1 MMQWLSQAT
10 DIWIQNKIPVYSF
23 KSMDKVR
30 LALMMLILL
39 GSVFANKNLAVADAS
54 KQLENLKLK
63 QVRNQ
68 TPSST
73 PVLLGLYAPD
83 YLGNQSTIDSQ
94 LRQVDQWVGK
104 RHSIAGLFLDIEDS
118 NPAYNIPVPLEQLKH
133 NGYTAFINLKSTRS
147 AAQIA
152 RGDVDS
158 SLQKVAKAYA
168 DWAKKG
174 EGRMAFIA
182 PLQEMNIPGEAYS
195 QDPQNFKLAYQRIQK
210 IFKEAGV
217 SSQAI
222 RWVFAPNGWSKKN
235 EHRFENYYPG
245 DKSVDVVAFSS
256 YNWGYC
262 NNSSWKHWNTPKEVF
277 EPYIK
282 RMKAMAGS
290 KPIFIAQTASTSNT
304 QNGLQKGAK
313 DRWLQDS
320 YTQLAGMG
328 VRAILYFNINKE
340 CDWAINSNSGK
351 SAGYKD
357 AVNNPAFGYLS
368 PTELAKKI

>member
-1 MMQWLSQAT
+1 
-10 DIWIQNKIPVYSF
+10 
-23 KSMDKVR
+23 MDKVR

-68 TPSST
+68 IASKT

-118 NPAYNIPVPLEQLKH
+118 NPAYNVPISLEQLKN

-147 AAQIA
+147 AAEIA

-168 DWAKKG
+168 DWVNKG
-174 EGRMAFIA
+174 EGRIAFIA

-222 RWVFAPNGWSKKN
+222 RWVFAPNGWSQNN

-262 NNSSWKHWNTPKEVF
+262 SNSSWKHWNTPKEVF

-282 RMKAMAGS
+282 RMKVMAGS

-304 QNGLQKGAK
+304 QNGLQNSAK
-313 DRWLQDS
+313 DQWLRDS

-351 SAGYKD
+351 SAGYKE
-357 AVNNPAFGYLS
+357 AVSNPAFGYLS

>member
-1 MMQWLSQAT
+1 M
-10 DIWIQNKIPVYSF
+10 N
-23 KSMDKVR
+23 KVR

-39 GSVFANKNLAVADAS
+39 GSILVSKNLMAVADAS
-54 KQLENLKLK
+54 RQLENRKGN
-63 QVRNQ
+63 QIRNQ
-68 TPSST
+68 TAFGTPT
-73 PVLLGLYAPD
+73 PVLLGLYTPD
-83 YLGNQSTIDSQ
+83 YIGNQSTIDSQ
-94 LRQVDQWVGK
+94 LRQVDQWTGK
-104 RHSIAGLFLDIEDS
+104 RHSIAGFFFDIEDS
-118 NPAYNIPVPLEQLKH
+118 NPAYNIPVSLEQLKH

-152 RGDVDS
+152 RGDIDS

-168 DWAKKG
+168 KWANQG
-174 EGRMAFIA
+174 EGRIAFIA

-195 QDPQNFKLAYQRIQK
+195 KDPQNFKLAYQRIQK

-222 RWVFAPNGWSKKN
+222 RWVFAPNGWSENN

-245 DKSVDVVAFSS
+245 DKWVDIVAFSS

-262 NNSSWKHWNTPKEVF
+262 SNSSWKHWNSPKEVF

-282 RMKAMAGS
+282 RMKVMAGS

-304 QNGLQKGAK
+304 QNGLQKSTK
-313 DRWLQDS
+313 DQWLRDS
-320 YTQLAGMG
+320 YTQLPGMG

-357 AVNNPAFGYLS
+357 AVNNPDFGYLS
-368 PTELAKKI
+368 PAELAKKI

>member
-1 MMQWLSQAT
+1 
-10 DIWIQNKIPVYSF
+10 
-23 KSMDKVR
+23 MDKVR

-39 GSVFANKNLAVADAS
+39 GSIFANKNLMAVTDAS
-54 KQLENLKLK
+54 RQLENRKLN
-63 QVRNQ
+63 QIRNQ

>member
-1 MMQWLSQAT
+1 M
-10 DIWIQNKIPVYSF
+10 N
-23 KSMDKVR
+23 KVR

-39 GSVFANKNLAVADAS
+39 GSIFANKNLMAVTDAS
-54 KQLENLKLK
+54 GQLENRKLN
-63 QVRNQ
+63 QIRNQ
-68 TPSST
+68 AASNT

-83 YLGNQSTIDSQ
+83 YLGDQSKIDSE

-104 RHSIAGLFLDIEDS
+104 RHSIAGFFLDIEDS
-118 NPAYNIPVPLEQLKH
+118 NPAYNIPVPLKQLRQ

-168 DWAKKG
+168 DWANGGKD
-174 EGRMAFIA
+174 RIAFIA
-182 PLQEMNIPGEAYS
+182 PLQEMNITGEAYS
-195 QDPQNFKLAYQRIQK
+195 KDPQNFKLAYQRIQK

-217 SSQAI
+217 SSQTI
-222 RWVFAPNGWSKKN
+222 RWVFAPNGWSENN

-245 DKSVDVVAFSS
+245 DKFVDVVAFSS

-262 NNSSWKHWNTPKEVF
+262 SNSSWKHWNSPKEAF

-282 RMKAMAGS
+282 RMKVMARS

-304 QNGLQKGAK
+304 QKGLQKNAK
-313 DRWLQDS
+313 DQWLRDS
-320 YTQLAGMG
+320 YTQLSAMG
-328 VRAILYFNINKE
+328 VKAIIYFNINKE
-340 CDWAINSNSGK
+340 CDWAINSNTGK

-368 PTELAKKI
+368 PAELAKKI

>member
-1 MMQWLSQAT
+1 M
-10 DIWIQNKIPVYSF
+10 N
-23 KSMDKVR
+23 KVR

-39 GSVFANKNLAVADAS
+39 GSIFANKNLMAVTDAPR
-54 KQLENLKLK
+54 QLENRKLN
-63 QVRNQ
+63 QIRNQ
-68 TPSST
+68 TASNT

-83 YLGNQSTIDSQ
+83 YLGNQSKIDSE

-104 RHSIAGLFLDIEDS
+104 RHSIAGFFLDIEDS
-118 NPAYNIPVPLEQLKH
+118 NPAYNIPVPLKQLRQ

-168 DWAKKG
+168 DWANAG
-174 EGRMAFIA
+174 EGRIAFIA
-182 PLQEMNIPGEAYS
+182 PLQEMNITGEAYS
-195 QDPQNFKLAYQRIQK
+195 KDPQNYKLAYQRIQK

-217 SSQAI
+217 SSQTI
-222 RWVFAPNGWSKKN
+222 RWVFAPNGWSENN

-262 NNSSWKHWNTPKEVF
+262 SNSSWKHWNSPKEAF

-282 RMKAMAGS
+282 RMKVMARS

-304 QNGLQKGAK
+304 QNGLQKNAK
-313 DRWLQDS
+313 DQWLQDS
-320 YTQLAGMG
+320 YTQLSRMG
-328 VRAILYFNINKE
+328 VKAILYFNINKE

-368 PTELAKKI
+368 PAELAKKI

>member
-1 MMQWLSQAT
+1 MRNPTA
-10 DIWIQNKIPVYSF
+10 
-23 KSMDKVR
+23 
-30 LALMMLILL
+30 
-39 GSVFANKNLAVADAS
+39 ANA
-54 KQLENLKLK
+54 
-63 QVRNQ
+63 
-68 TPSST
+68 
-73 PVLLGLYAPD
+73 PVLLGLYTPD
-83 YLGNQSTIDSQ
+83 YIGNQSTIDSQ
-94 LRQVDQWVGK
+94 LRQIDQWTGK
-104 RHSIAGLFLDIEDS
+104 RHSIAGFFFDIEDS
-118 NPAYNIPVPLEQLKH
+118 NPGYNIPVSLEQLKQ

-152 RGDVDS
+152 NGDVDS
-158 SLQKVAKAYA
+158 SLRKVAKAYSE
-168 DWAKKG
+168 WANKG
-174 EGRMAFIA
+174 ENRIALIA

-195 QDPQNFKLAYQRIQK
+195 KDPQNFKLAYQHIQK

-222 RWVFAPNGWSKKN
+222 RWVFAPNGWSENN

-262 NNSSWKHWNTPKEVF
+262 NNSSWKHWSSPKEVF

-282 RMKAMAGS
+282 RMKIMAPS
-290 KPIFIAQTASTSNT
+290 KPIFIAQTGSTSNT
-304 QNGLQKGAK
+304 QKGLENNAK
-313 DRWLQDS
+313 DQWLRDS
-320 YTQLAGMG
+320 YTQLPAMG

-357 AVNNPAFGYLS
+357 ALKNPALGYLS
-368 PTELAKKI
+368 PAELAKKI

>member
-1 MMQWLSQAT
+1 M
-10 DIWIQNKIPVYSF
+10 N
-23 KSMDKVR
+23 KVR

-39 GSVFANKNLAVADAS
+39 GSILVSKNLMAVADAS
-54 KQLENLKLK
+54 RQLENRKGN
-63 QVRNQ
+63 QIRNQ
-68 TPSST
+68 TAFGI
-73 PVLLGLYAPD
+73 PVLLGLYTPD
-83 YLGNQSTIDSQ
+83 YIGNQSTIDSQ
-94 LRQVDQWVGK
+94 LRQVDQWTGK
-104 RHSIAGLFLDIEDS
+104 RHSIAGFFFDIEDS
-118 NPAYNIPVPLEQLKH
+118 NPAYNIPVSLEQLKH

-152 RGDVDS
+152 RGDIDS

-168 DWAKKG
+168 KWANQG
-174 EGRMAFIA
+174 EGRIAFIA

-195 QDPQNFKLAYQRIQK
+195 KDPQNFKLAYQRIQK
-210 IFKEAGV
+210 IFKETGV

-222 RWVFAPNGWSKKN
+222 RWVFAPNGWSENN

-245 DKSVDVVAFSS
+245 DKWVDIVAFSS

-262 NNSSWKHWNTPKEVF
+262 SNSSWKHWNSPKEVF

-282 RMKAMAGS
+282 RMKVMAGS

-304 QNGLQKGAK
+304 QNGLQRSTK
-313 DRWLQDS
+313 DQWLRDS
-320 YTQLAGMG
+320 YTQLPGMG

-357 AVNNPAFGYLS
+357 AVNNPDFGYLS
-368 PTELAKKI
+368 PAELAKKI